1 MKRIVYSIYTSNIE
15 EHTSTSPFKRSQF
28 EKFKDR
34 LKQRQEEYAKI
45 CGAQYKLFEA
55 SNTDFIN
62 IQFEKLI
69 LFTEL
74 SKEYDEVLYL
84 DFDVIPITDKVLFDN
99 FDLNKICGYRLD
111 RITEIQHKIARR
123 IKEDSF
129 DRMNMFCKTCCKKAM
144 LLLEDINSNNYI
156 FNTGVFAGNKN
167 SIKELDFINRLKECN
182 SVFKEAKQDNLYP
195 EEINKWWKP
204 NNEVYVSYIVEKYDV
219 PYNDI
224 GLPWNFIID
233 NWNPDPSAGAY
244 LLHHIRKEF
253 DATFE

>member
-1 MKRIVYSIYTSNIE
+1 
-15 EHTSTSPFKRSQF
+15 
-28 EKFKDR
+28 
-34 LKQRQEEYAKI
+34 
-45 CGAQYKLFEA
+45 
-55 SNTDFIN
+55 
-62 IQFEKLI
+62 
-69 LFTEL
+69 
-74 SKEYDEVLYL
+74 
-84 DFDVIPITDKVLFDN
+84 
-99 FDLNKICGYRLD
+99 
-111 RITEIQHKIARR
+111 
-123 IKEDSF
+123 
-129 DRMNMFCKTCCKKAM
+129 M

>member
-144 LLLEDINSNNYI
+144 LLLEDINLQILKQQNAKNLDSQNSEDLLRVNIKMKLYGKNQFESSN
-156 FNTGVFAGNKN
+156 
-167 SIKELDFINRLKECN
+167 
-182 SVFKEAKQDNLYP
+182 
-195 EEINKWWKP
+195 
-204 NNEVYVSYIVEKYDV
+204 
-219 PYNDI
+219 
-224 GLPWNFIID
+224 
-233 NWNPDPSAGAY
+233 
-244 LLHHIRKEF
+244 
-253 DATFE
+253 